1 MGYSI
6 RIFSMHYQ
14 GNRFFPWF
22 WINKKFQELN
32 GPAAF
37 HPKIINMK
45 WGLKAWNAQPFL
57 LVMHPMNDMQSCLNG
72 CINITFTKFLAS
84 LFKLMKAQVFLF
96 ETMLSN
102 QLPNGG
108 LSFPC
113 LVIGKRRIK
122 QSPSNLAMRES
133 NWDRSMTTKKRW
145 DEACTVSS
153 TCLHGELLAFT
164 LELEACINIYI
175 YINLDFLDQK
185 NTHQG
190 PGYIDILQDQAG
202 SFLVHFVRF
211 FQPVVPN
218 YPISL
223 PGLQMEATPLAAVEV
238 EVARTVGRSDWA
250 GFFLHI
256 DLPPKFENPM
266 RNIYGAYISFTYY
279 FYLSFSFGRYG
290 FNTHTQK
297 KWKNWIMLIP
307 FSVQK
312 IPEVKRH
319 V

>member
-1 MGYSI
+1 
-6 RIFSMHYQ
+6 MH
-14 GNRFFPWF
+14 
-22 WINKKFQELN
+22 K
-32 GPAAF
+32 
-37 HPKIINMK
+37 
-45 WGLKAWNAQPFL
+45 
-57 LVMHPMNDMQSCLNG
+57 
-72 CINITFTKFLAS
+72 
-84 LFKLMKAQVFLF
+84 
-96 ETMLSN
+96 
-102 QLPNGG
+102 
-108 LSFPC
+108 
-113 LVIGKRRIK
+113 
-122 QSPSNLAMRES
+122 
-133 NWDRSMTTKKRW
+133 
-145 DEACTVSS
+145 
-153 TCLHGELLAFT
+153 
-164 LELEACINIYI
+164 YI

-297 KWKNWIMLIP
+297 K
-307 FSVQK
+307 
-312 IPEVKRH
+312 
-319 V
+319 

>member
-22 WINKKFQELN
+22 WINKKSQELN

-133 NWDRSMTTKKRW
+133 NWDRSMTTKKKW

-175 YINLDFLDQK
+175 YKSRFF
-185 NTHQG
+185 G
-190 PGYIDILQDQAG
+190 PKKHTPRPWVHWHITRPGRVVPG
-202 SFLVHFVRF
+202 SFCVFFPASCSQLSHQSPWPPFGGHSIGGSWSWGSPHSGPERLGRF
-211 FQPVVPN
+211 F
-218 YPISL
+218 
-223 PGLQMEATPLAAVEV
+223 
-238 EVARTVGRSDWA
+238 
-250 GFFLHI
+250 
-256 DLPPKFENPM
+256 
-266 RNIYGAYISFTYY
+266 FTYRFTPEIWESNVEHLWSIY
-279 FYLSFSFGRYG
+279 IYIIYLLRLPFLF
-290 FNTHTQK
+290 FWEIWVQHTHK
-297 KWKNWIMLIP
+297 KNEKNG
-307 FSVQK
+307 SC
-312 IPEVKRH
+312 
-319 V
+319 

>member
-22 WINKKFQELN
+22 WINKKSQELN

-57 LVMHPMNDMQSCLNG
+57 LVMLPMNDMQSCLNG
-72 CINITFTKFLAS
+72 CINITLTKFLAS

-113 LVIGKRRIK
+113 LVIGKKRIK

-133 NWDRSMTTKKRW
+133 KLRSVDDNEKKVRW
-145 DEACTVSS
+145 SMHCFVYMFARRVACVYAWTWSM
-153 TCLHGELLAFT
+153 HKY
-164 LELEACINIYI
+164 IYI
-175 YINLDFLDQK
+175 YI
-185 NTHQG
+185 
-190 PGYIDILQDQAG
+190 
-202 SFLVHFVRF
+202 
-211 FQPVVPN
+211 
-218 YPISL
+218 
-223 PGLQMEATPLAAVEV
+223 
-238 EVARTVGRSDWA
+238 
-250 GFFLHI
+250 
-256 DLPPKFENPM
+256 
-266 RNIYGAYISFTYY
+266 
-279 FYLSFSFGRYG
+279 
-290 FNTHTQK
+290 
-297 KWKNWIMLIP
+297 
-307 FSVQK
+307 
-312 IPEVKRH
+312 
-319 V
+319 